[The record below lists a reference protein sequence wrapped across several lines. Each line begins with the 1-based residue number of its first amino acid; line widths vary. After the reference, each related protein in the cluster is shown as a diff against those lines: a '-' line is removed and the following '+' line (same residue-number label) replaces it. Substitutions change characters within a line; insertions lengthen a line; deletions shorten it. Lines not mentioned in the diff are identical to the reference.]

1 MRSRFLAATALALL
15 VVPGIAAAEVA
26 GVSALLNQATYWQGK
41 GRQDLANQAY
51 RRVLA
56 IDPANAAARRGLAG
70 PLPVPV
76 KTVVR
81 PAPVPIK
88 TVPAPRPV
96 VAAKPVAAPVAV
108 SRPAPS
114 ADVAGDSRAAGFKEL
129 NSGSLGDAD
138 RDFRKALALRP
149 NDPDALGGMGIVR
162 LRQKRFAEARDYL
175 MRASSRGPAAKWAE
189 ALTSAR
195 FYAGLDEARAAQAAG
210 RIDEAQKIAE
220 ELSNSDSPQRGPAL
234 ELLAGIYETKGH
246 FAEAAALY
254 QTAAKLGGTAPAAV
268 AGNERRATRA
278 QAMQAA
284 AARND
289 TEAERLFQRGL
300 VESPTDPWIRYDYA
314 RFLDQR
320 GRRGE
325 VMAIIAAL
333 PQLQGPEALYA
344 AALLDSQIG
353 QDAAADTLI
362 SRIPEAQRTAEMRG
376 FAAGLKIDAAIARS
390 KLLAGRGEVAEAVAA
405 LREIVRTPG
414 LTMAKQGQIAGA
426 LYQLGDKSG
435 ASALAQQALDAGSSN
450 AADYEGIVRVLA
462 QTGQDG
468 LAAAA
473 VQKAATAAGTLGGG
487 EQVVARLN
495 GIVVVAQADR
505 MRTDGQYAPAFDL
518 LQGAWQASPGNT
530 DILGALA
537 RLYQSGGMSPQA
549 SQTYQ
554 LVLRT
559 SPNDKGALIGLIDT
573 AGSTGDY
580 ALARSALD
588 RAVRLDP
595 SDYSTYLAAARMER
609 ARGDEGLSAR
619 YLKRARELYTRQ
631 SQVTGGGFASTN
643 PFAASTGD
651 AVAASGPVN
660 PFDLGRSG
668 SGGQARL
675 PESRARRPGSDAAS
689 GDRLADLL
697 GTLPR
702 DGDARPRDS
711 DGDQPRRRARSGDP
725 ILQSMDD
732 DIEALASNSGTR
744 ADVRTEYR
752 QRSGE
757 VGLSKSQQV
766 SGSAELSTGLAG
778 GRVSARVNALSIDA
792 GRPTGSGLARF
803 GRNGTLEAQGI
814 VAALPSALV
823 AADTQQASG
832 VAVSAAYS
840 SNLVKA
846 DVGTTPMGFGK
857 TTIVGGVTVSPRLS
871 PSVTAKIWAE
881 RRPVE
886 DSVVAYAGTNDPV
899 SGTFWGAV
907 RRAGGGASVSY
918 DVAGTGVYA
927 DGSYYRYNGT
937 NVRSNH
943 GIQANI
949 GGYTRILKGRYSTL
963 SIGINGNYQNY
974 DNDQNYFSF
983 GQGGYFSPQSFL
995 SVSFPIHY
1003 QLRQPGGIE
1012 VDLNAAPGYQSYN
1025 QKATPLYPTDPA
1037 AQAALDALKAL
1048 DDDVRAQFDSISQT
1062 GFGLSAGGSAY
1073 YPINPRMKIGGEL
1086 NYNTFGAY
1094 NEFRGS
1100 VGIKQ
1105 VLGGQ

>member
-1 MRSRFLAATALALL
+1 MNRANLVLAGLLIAT
-15 VVPGIAAAEVA
+15 PGLAAAEVA
-26 GVSALLNQATYWQGK
+26 GVAALLNQASYWQGK

-56 IDPANAAARRGLAG
+56 IDPANAVARRGLAG
-70 PLPVPV
+70 APPAAA
-76 KTVVR
+76 K
-81 PAPVPIK
+81 PAPRPQPAPQAAA
-88 TVPAPRPV
+88 PAPRPV
-96 VAAKPVAAPVAV
+96 AAAPVAAAP
-108 SRPAPS
+108 RPARA
-114 ADVAGDSRAAGFKEL
+114 ADVAGDSRAAGFKAL
-129 NSGSLGDAD
+129 NSGSLEDAG
-138 RDFRKALALRP
+138 REFRKALSLRP
-149 NDPDALGGMGIVR
+149 NDPDALGGMGLVR

-220 ELSNSDSPQRGPAL
+220 DLSNSDSPQRAPAL

-268 AGNERRATRA
+268 AGNERRVTRA
-278 QAMQAA
+278 LAMQAA

-289 TEAERLFQRGL
+289 TEAEQLFRRGL
-300 VESPTDPWIRYDYA
+300 VESPSDPWIRYDYA

-320 GRRGE
+320 GRRSE
-325 VMAIIAAL
+325 VLAIIAAL
-333 PQLQGPEALYA
+333 PQLASPEALYA

-353 QDAAADTLI
+353 QEAAADALI
-362 SRIPEAQRTAEMRG
+362 ARIPEPQRTAEMRG
-376 FAAGLKIDAAIARS
+376 FAAGLKIDAAVARS
-390 KLLAGRGEVAEAVAA
+390 KLLAARGEVAEAVAA
-405 LREIVRTPG
+405 LRDIIRTPG
-414 LTMAKQGQIAGA
+414 LTMAKQAQIAAA
-426 LYQLGDKSG
+426 LYQLGDKTG
-435 ASALAQQALDAGSSN
+435 AGALAQQALETGSAN
-450 AADYEGIVRVLA
+450 AADYEGVVRILA

-468 LAAAA
+468 LAAQA
-473 VQKAATAAGTLGGG
+473 VQKAAAAAGTLGGG
-487 EQVVARLN
+487 EPTVARLN

-505 MRTDGQYAPAFDL
+505 MRTDGQYAEAFDL
-518 LQGAWQASPGNT
+518 LQGAWQASPGNA

-537 RLYQSGGMSPQA
+537 RLYQSGGMAAQA

-559 SPNDKGALIGLIDT
+559 SPNDKGALIGVIDT

-580 ALARSALD
+580 ALARGALD

-595 SDYSTYLAAARMER
+595 SDYSIYLAAARMER
-609 ARGDEGLSAR
+609 ARGDEGMSSR
-619 YLKRARELYTRQ
+619 YLRRARELYTRQ
-631 SQVTGGGFASTN
+631 TQVSGGGFASTN
-643 PFAASTGD
+643 PFAPSSGGAG
-651 AVAASGPVN
+651 VAAGPVN

-668 SGGQARL
+668 SGGL
-675 PESRARRPGSDAAS
+675 SRASSRSRPTGSTG
-689 GDRLADLL
+689 GDRLAELL

-702 DGDARPRDS
+702 EGEARQDRDTELP
-711 DGDQPRRRARSGDP
+711 QRRARSGDP
-725 ILQSMDD
+725 VLASIDD
-732 DIEALASNSGTR
+732 DIEALASNTGTR

-757 VGLSKSQQV
+757 TGLSKSQQV

-778 GRVSARVNALSIDA
+778 GRISAKVNALALDA

-803 GRNGTLEAQGI
+803 GRNGTREAQGI
-814 VAALPSALV
+814 VAAQPSKLV
-823 AADTQQASG
+823 TAETQQASG
-832 VAVSAAYS
+832 VTVSTGFS
-840 SNLVKA
+840 NNLVKA
-846 DVGTTPMGFGK
+846 DVGTTPLGFGK
-857 TTIVGGVTVSPRLS
+857 TSVVGGITVSPRLS
-871 PSVTAKIWAE
+871 PSVTAKVWAE
-881 RRPVE
+881 RRTVE

-907 RRAGGGASVSY
+907 RRAGGGASMSY

-927 DGSYYRYNGT
+927 DGSYYVFKGS

-943 GIQANI
+943 GIQANV
-949 GGYTRILKGRYSTL
+949 GGYTRLLNGRYSTL
-963 SIGINGNYQNY
+963 SVGINGNYQNY
-974 DNDQNYFSF
+974 GNDQNYFTF
-983 GQGGYFSPQSFL
+983 GHGGYFSPQSFL

-1012 VDLNAAPGYQSYN
+1012 IDLNAAPGYQSYN
-1025 QKATPLYPTDPA
+1025 QDSAPLYPTDPA
-1037 AQAALDALKAL
+1037 AQAQLDALKAANN
-1048 DDDVRAQFDSISQT
+1048 DVRARYDSISQT
-1062 GFGLSAGGSAY
+1062 GFGLAAGGSAY

-1105 VLGGQ
+1105 SIGGQ

>member
-1 MRSRFLAATALALL
+1 MTRRMFRFLAAVAVLA
-15 VVPGIAAAEVA
+15 VPAAASAEVA
-26 GVSALLNQATYWQGK
+26 GVAALLNQATYWQGK

-56 IDPANAAARRGLAG
+56 IDPANVAARRGLAG
-70 PLPVPV
+70 PQPVAVKPVIRPVP
-76 KTVVR
+76 
-81 PAPVPIK
+81 APIPPPSK
-88 TVPAPRPV
+88 QPPAPRPV
-96 VAAKPVAAPVAV
+96 IAAKPTAAAAPP
-108 SRPAPS
+108 RPAPA

-149 NDPDALGGMGIVR
+149 TDPDALGGMGIVR

-175 MRASSRGPAAKWAE
+175 ARASSRGPAEKWAE
-189 ALTSAR
+189 ALASAR
-195 FYAGLDEARAAQAAG
+195 FYAGLDEARAAQSAG

-220 ELSNSDSPQRGPAL
+220 DLSNSDSPQRAPAL

-278 QAMQAA
+278 EAMEAA

-320 GRRGE
+320 GRRAD
-325 VMAIIAAL
+325 VLSIIAAL
-333 PQLQGPEALYA
+333 PQLSGPEPLYA

-353 QDAAADTLI
+353 QDAAAGTLI
-362 SRIPEAQRTAEMRG
+362 ARIPEAQRTPEMRG
-376 FAAGLKIDAAIARS
+376 FGAGLKIDAAIARS
-390 KLLAGRGEVAEAVAA
+390 KLLAGRGEAAEAVAA

-414 LTMAKQGQIAGA
+414 LTMARQGQIAGA
-426 LYQLGDKSG
+426 LYQLGDKPG
-435 ASALAQQALDAGSSN
+435 AATLAQQALDTGSSN

-473 VQKAATAAGTLGGG
+473 VQKAAAATGTLGGG
-487 EQVVARLN
+487 EPVVARLN

-530 DILGALA
+530 NILGALA
-537 RLYQSGGMSPQA
+537 RLYQSGGMSAQA

-559 SPNDKGALIGLIDT
+559 SPNDKGALVGLIDT

-595 SDYSTYLAAARMER
+595 SDYTTYLAAARMER
-609 ARGDEGLSAR
+609 ARGDEGMSSR

-631 SQVTGGGFASTN
+631 SQVAGGGFASSN
-643 PFAASTGD
+643 PFATSTGD
-651 AVAASGPVN
+651 AVAANAPIN

-668 SGGQARL
+668 RVAASSSLSEARSGG
-675 PESRARRPGSDAAS
+675 G
-689 GDRLADLL
+689 GDRLAELL

-702 DGDARPRDS
+702 DGEARAVS
-711 DGDQPRRRARSGDP
+711 GDGDLPRRRPRSGDP
-725 ILQSMDD
+725 VLQSMDD
-732 DIEALASNSGTR
+732 DLEALASNSGTR

-766 SGSAELSTGLAG
+766 SGSAELSTGLGG

-814 VAALPSALV
+814 VAAKPSALV

-832 VAVSAAYS
+832 VVVSAGYS
-840 SNLVKA
+840 NNLVKA
-846 DVGTTPMGFGK
+846 DVGTTPLGFGK
-857 TTIVGGVTVSPRLS
+857 TSIAGGITLTPRLS

-886 DSVVAYAGTNDPV
+886 DSVVAYAGTHDPV
-899 SGTFWGAV
+899 SGTYWGAV

-937 NVRSNH
+937 NVRSNR

-974 DNDQNYFSF
+974 DNDQNYFSY
-983 GQGGYFSPQSFL
+983 GNGGYFSPQSFL

-1003 QLRQPGGIE
+1003 LLRRPGGIE

-1025 QKATPLYPTDPA
+1025 QKAALLYPTDPA
-1037 AQAALDALKAL
+1037 AQAQLDGLKAL
-1048 DDDVRAQFDSISQT
+1048 DDDVRSRFDSISQT
-1062 GFGLSAGGSAY
+1062 GFGLAAGGSAY